1 MQLIHIILLGVLHS
15 VNFVQGKNG
24 RQRANVRKTENDLL
38 LEQVMGEIGNNPKD
52 ELVRMILFKELR
64 KSRDTEKR
72 VKKMKAGLERE
83 LDREESEELWKS
95 GRGVHYIALFLLVI
109 IVLVVLVIVR
119 DLDTKHPLVRK
130 QHARARG
137 NQRGTAP
144 RDKKDT

>member
-1 MQLIHIILLGVLHS
+1 
-15 VNFVQGKNG
+15 
-24 RQRANVRKTENDLL
+24 
-38 LEQVMGEIGNNPKD
+38 MGEIGNNPKD